1 MTGWVV
7 LAVIVCAT
15 AGAAGTIE
23 ARAFPNG
30 SVIQRWIRAS
40 VIADA
45 LIVAGMLLLG
55 ATARLTVSG
64 IVSVQAAVLI
74 AALCLPRARTPPDR
88 GQAQD
93 AVPRTLPGIPLLPL
107 SIVGA
112 LVVFAVAFALGH
124 APFTLYDSLS
134 YHLHFAARWV
144 QDHAISII
152 PTPFSDEAQAYA
164 PANGELFL
172 AWLMLPIQSD
182 ALARMGQFPFALLAA
197 LTLFALARRLGAP
210 AAHAIYPA
218 AFFLLSR
225 PVVEQMV
232 GANVDLICAAL
243 FLATLLLTVIAVED
257 DRAADW
263 AVCGV
268 SAGLFWGTKYLAL
281 VYAPV
286 LLLLAFARGPRT
298 RMWWALPAAALFAL
312 PWYARNW
319 IVAGSPIYPA
329 SVTIG
334 SLTVAR
340 GAFNHAAMLNT
351 VFHTADFALLPAII
365 AHAFGPSLVLVW
377 LPCAVAGWIGMARR
391 GWWPHGVL
399 ALLPLLMLPLYWYGL
414 PVNIDSRF
422 LMPAVAPALLP
433 LAFVFSSR
441 PRWNTSVHAFYAAS
455 MIWIVVGAPVTLPGS
470 LPWFMRGWLALD
482 GLVASGYLLLFAAT
496 GAALAATLTVARRTP
511 RFAASIVAIGVV
523 GIATGISLH
532 AERACAP
539 RCDYLKTTPT
549 YIRREYVDA
558 WDWLDANLHE
568 STIAYTGINLPYPLT
583 GEGLTNRVVY
593 VAIDGRRRWRLHD
606 YDRAYRNG
614 RFDPQPPLLATSS
627 GELKPISAR
636 SGPRE
641 DAVRPRYA
649 RMQGD
654 PGAWQFSLTAM
665 NVRYVFVAALSAYE
679 VDYVW
684 HNDEGFP
691 IEDDWAKAGP
701 TRFQPVFE
709 NRMVHI
715 YQFEEGTAQ

>member
-1 MTGWVV
+1 MTGWMV

-23 ARAFPNG
+23 ARSFASG
-30 SVIQRWIRAS
+30 SVIQRWIRS
-40 VIADA
+40 SIIADA
-45 LIVAGMLLLG
+45 LVVGSMMLLG
-55 ATARLTVSG
+55 ATARLTVAG
-64 IVSVQAAVLI
+64 IALVQAVVL
-74 AALCLPRARTPPDR
+74 ALALCLPRIRT
-88 GQAQD
+88 
-93 AVPRTLPGIPLLPL
+93 VPIDGEGHDEAAGGFQGVPLLPL

-112 LVVFAVAFALGH
+112 LVAFAIAFALGH
-124 APFTLYDSLS
+124 APLTLYDSLS
-134 YHLHFAARWV
+134 YHLFFAARWV

-172 AWLMLPIQSD
+172 AWLMLPVHSD
-182 ALARMGQFPFALLAA
+182 ALARIGQFPFALLAA

-210 AAHAIYPA
+210 TAHAIYPA

-225 PVVEQMV
+225 PVVEQMI

-243 FLATLLLTVIAVED
+243 FLATLFLVVMAVEGNC
-257 DRAADW
+257 AMDW
-263 AVCGV
+263 ALCGV

-286 LLLLAFARGPRT
+286 ILLLAFGRGPRV

-319 IVAGSPIYPA
+319 FVAGSPIYPA
-329 SVTIG
+329 SLTIEGVTI
-334 SLTVAR
+334 AR
-340 GAFNHAAMLNT
+340 GAFGHAAMLNT
-351 VFHTADFALLPAII
+351 VFHTSDLTLLPSIV
-365 AHAFGPSLVLVW
+365 AHAFGPSLVFVW
-377 LPCAVAGWIGMARR
+377 LPCAVAGWIKMARR

-399 ALLPLLMLPLYWYGL
+399 ALLPLLMVPLYWYGL

-441 PRWNTSVHAFYAAS
+441 PHWNVAVHAIYAAS
-455 MIWIVVGAPVTLPGS
+455 MIWVIVGAPVTLPAS

-482 GLVASGYLLLFAAT
+482 GLIASEYLLLFAGVGT
-496 GAALAATLTVARRTP
+496 ALAVTLYLARRSP
-511 RFAASIVAIGVV
+511 GFALSIVAIGIVA
-523 GIATGISLH
+523 IATGISLH
-532 AERACAP
+532 AERACSSP
-539 RCDYLKTTPT
+539 CEYLQTTSP
-549 YIRREYVDA
+549 YIRGEYLEA
-558 WDWLDANLHE
+558 WHWLDANLHD

-583 GEGLTNRVVY
+583 GERLTNRVVY
-593 VAIDGRRRWRLHD
+593 VAIDGHRRWRLHD

-614 RFDPQPPLLATSS
+614 RFDPRPPLLATSS
-627 GELKPISAR
+627 GELKPVGAQ
-636 SGPRE
+636 SGPRQ
-641 DAVRPRYA
+641 DAVRPRYE
-649 RMQGD
+649 RMQGNPD
-654 PGAWQFSLTAM
+654 AWQFSLAAM

-684 HNDEGFP
+684 HNGEGFP

-701 TRFQPVFE
+701 MRFQRLFE
-709 NRMVHI
+709 NGQVHI
-715 YQFEEGTAQ
+715 YEFGQESAQ